1 MVSQCCLLPL
11 NHPVGVGVDVQ
22 VQPESLLVESG
33 HVCDSGLMAF
43 YGYLA
48 ENTRLTQRRMLIF
61 GNMWSLAWW
70 NVCFKNVVQ
79 CDERLE
85 RTVEGVPGRLDSSLL
100 LVAKAQ
106 AHSCGRVRW
115 ARRQPYQKKKEK
127 TIRFLARIY
136 GEGVGVHSHPLTL
149 LEAEDWF

>member
-1 MVSQCCLLPL
+1 M
-11 NHPVGVGVDVQ
+11 GVDVQ